1 MRQDAIFWLGQAAKS
16 EKVINQLKDFVLN
29 DKSPEIQEKALFAIS
44 QLEDNQGVPILIDIA
59 KNHKDT
65 RLRKKAIFWLG
76 QSDDERAAEAL
87 EDILYK
93 E

>member
-1 MRQDAIFWLGQAAKS
+1 MRENAIFWLGQAASS

-29 DKSPEIQEKALFAIS
+29 DKNPNIQDKALFAIS
-44 QLEDNQGVPILIDIA
+44 QLDDDQGIPFLIDIA

-65 RLRKKAIFWLG
+65 RIRKKAIFWLG
-76 QSDDERAAEAL
+76 QSDDERASEAL

-93 E
+93 K